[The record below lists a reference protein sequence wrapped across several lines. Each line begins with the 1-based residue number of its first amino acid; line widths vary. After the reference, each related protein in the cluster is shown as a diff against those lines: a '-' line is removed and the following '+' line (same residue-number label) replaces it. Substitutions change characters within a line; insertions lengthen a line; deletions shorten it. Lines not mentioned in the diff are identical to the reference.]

1 MIAAGIRE
9 IAAVLGTSLAPVF
22 AQVND
27 WRLRLEAAFA
37 EGVGSSGEIDE
48 IVQWLVAAALAESGP
63 TLGAGFVAAPGFLE
77 ETPWHMA
84 WWLSAANG
92 AGLAGRPGTLR
103 RLEAVENPADEAF
116 LDYTRL
122 EWWRGAVKLRDAY
135 LTGPYIDYLCTDEL
149 TLTLTVP
156 VKVDGAIAGVVGADL
171 SVARLERLTDGVLS
185 RSSVP
190 AVLGTAAGRV
200 VAATDMALEPGMPA
214 SRYGRVGGWHPVPGC
229 GGTLSVARAS

>member
-1 MIAAGIRE
+1 MIAPGIRE

-22 AQVND
+22 AQVSD
-27 WRLRLEAAFA
+27 WRVRVEAALAQGVTSVA
-37 EGVGSSGEIDE
+37 ELDE
-48 IVQWLVAAALAESGP
+48 IVQWLVATALAESGP

-77 ETPWHMA
+77 EAPWHMA
-84 WWLSAANG
+84 WWISAANG
-92 AGLAGRPGTLR
+92 VGLAGRRGTLR
-103 RLEAVENPADEAF
+103 RLEATENPLDESF

-122 EWWRGAVKLRDAY
+122 EWWRGALKHRDAY

-156 VKVDGAIAGVVGADL
+156 VRVDGEIAGVVGADL
-171 SVARLERLTDGVLS
+171 SVARLESLTDGVLG

-200 VAATDMALEPGMPA
+200 VAATNAALEPGMPA
-214 SRYGRVGGWHPVPGC
+214 SRLAGVGGWHPVPGC
-229 GGTLSVARAS
+229 GGTLSVAPAS